1 MIELIVLYF
10 IVDFF
15 TVQAYLTQR
24 AVLDIQRAHML
35 PFDFRPIVCPLS
47 KWYKFRSIP
56 QVIDFA
62 ILIFIAYQYKWYYAA
77 ILLILDFA
85 ITTFIP
91 VPKSKMDWAKDKMD
105 ETALQLAK

>member
-1 MIELIVLYF
+1 MKANY
-10 IVDFF
+10 D
-15 TVQAYLTQR
+15 YYY
-24 AVLDIQRAHML
+24 
-35 PFDFRPIVCPLS
+35 S
-47 KWYKFRSIP
+47 